1 VLLVLIPLRV
11 LLTVQPEPVTPVL
24 QVVPVVPVVQ
34 RELTRHLL
42 EAAELE
48 ADLRSSPSWLTWTL
62 PPGRC

>member
-24 QVVPVVPVVQ
+24 QVVPLVQ

-48 ADLRSSPSWLTWTL
+48 ADLRSSPSWFTWTL